1 MRIFLIRH
9 GQSEANKDNIIQG
22 HMDSSLS
29 DIGREQAKTT
39 GEKLLESKIVF
50 DSVYSSDLSRA
61 KETAKIITKVLG
73 VKDIV
78 FDERLREMY
87 LGDFEGKN
95 SKELT
100 EEENAFLNSCWDDHD
115 IRVPNGETTNE
126 FKHRIKDIFNE
137 IIASGENDST
147 ILVVAHGGSLYHILQ
162 STLNILPK
170 NQAWFI
176 NCAVNEIIQS
186 QKDKKWT
193 LVKYN
198 GEEIQ

>member
-9 GQSEANKDNIIQG
+9 GQSEANKENIIQG

-29 DIGREQAKTT
+29 DFGREQAKTA

-61 KETAKIITKVLG
+61 KETAKIITGVLG
-73 VKDIV
+73 IKDIV
-78 FDERLREMY
+78 FDKRLREFN
-87 LGDFEGKN
+87 LGNYEGKN
-95 SKELT
+95 SEKLT
-100 EEENAFLNSCWDDHD
+100 EEEDAFLKSCWEDYS
-115 IRVPNGETTNE
+115 IRVPNGETVNE
-126 FKHRIKDIFNE
+126 FIQRIKGIFDE
-137 IIASGENDST
+137 IVAAAKDDST
-147 ILVVAHGGSLYHILQ
+147 ILIVGHGGTLHHILQ
-162 STLNILPK
+162 SLLNILPN

-176 NCAVNEIIQS
+176 NCAVNEIVQT
-186 QKDKKWT
+186 QKDKKWK

>member
-9 GQSEANKDNIIQG
+9 GQSEANKEHIIQG
-22 HMDSSLS
+22 HKDSSLS
-29 DIGREQAKTT
+29 DIGREQAKTA
-39 GEKLLESKIVF
+39 GEKLLESKILF
-50 DSVYSSDLSRA
+50 DAVYSSDLSRA
-61 KETAKIITKVLG
+61 SETAKIITEVLRI
-73 VKDIV
+73 KEIA
-78 FDERLREMY
+78 FDERLREMN
-87 LGDFEGKN
+87 LGDYEGRN

-100 EEENAFLNSCWDDHD
+100 EEENAFLNSCWDDHS
-115 IRVPNGETTNE
+115 IRVPNGETNSE
-126 FKHRIKDIFNE
+126 FSHRIKETFEE
-137 IIASGENDST
+137 IVASGDDDST

-176 NCAVNEIIQS
+176 NCAVNEIVQT
-186 QKDKKWT
+186 QKGKKWT